1 MNDKKIRLLLK
12 AASVF
17 LVVSLVF
24 CIYAVCRNNS
34 QKKYM
39 EEQRLANE
47 TKLAELQMPT
57 AAPEQENEDM
67 GTADTEEAIVLEGD
81 SVSVPSYSVQVRQKK

>member
-1 MNDKKIRLLLK
+1 MNDKKLRLLLK
-12 AASVF
+12 AASAF
-17 LVVSLVF
+17 LVISLVF
-24 CIYAVCRNNS
+24 CIYAVCRNKS

-57 AAPEQENEDM
+57 
-67 GTADTEEAIVLEGD
+67 L
-81 SVSVPSYSVQVRQKK
+81 

>member
-1 MNDKKIRLLLK
+1 MNDKKLRLLLK
-12 AASVF
+12 AASAF
-17 LVVSLVF
+17 LVISLVF

-57 AAPEQENEDM
+57 LEPEQENENDE
-67 GTADTEEAIVLEGD
+67 TADADEAIVLEGD
-81 SVSVPSYSVQVRQKK
+81 SVLVP